1 MKVNSPIKFLDL
13 IAINKAFEPE
23 LTETI
28 VQISQSGQFVNGDL
42 SERFESLFASYIGTD
57 HCISLGNGTNALEL
71 ILKAF
76 LVLGVLKKQD
86 EVLVPA
92 NTFFATFLAISNQG
106 LVPVPVEPDPFTF
119 NICAASLEKK
129 ISKKTRVLLL
139 VHLYGRNA
147 YSENIRQL
155 VEKYQLKLIED
166 NAQAVGSSFNGI
178 KSGALGDAAAHS
190 FYPTKNLGAIG
201 DAGAATTNN
210 PELAGTIRALGN
222 YGGKEKYIFEHLGTH
237 SKMDEIQAGVLI
249 LKLKQLDKN
258 NAYRNQL
265 ANTYLDRID
274 QKNVI
279 LPKGSENSQQLSH
292 TWHLFTL
299 LVKKREKLIH
309 HLSKLGIET
318 AIHYPVPPHLQPVY
332 RKSNLGKFPITEKIH
347 RETLSIPL
355 NPALS
360 KKAITYIIESIN
372 SWNGI

>member
-28 VQISQSGQFVNGDL
+28 VRISQSGQFVNGDL
-42 SERFESLFASYIGTD
+42 SERFERLFASYIGTD

-76 LVLGVLKKQD
+76 LVLGILKKQD

-106 LVPVPVEPDPFTF
+106 LIPVPIEPDPFTF
-119 NICAASLEKK
+119 NISAASIEKK

-201 DAGAATTNN
+201 DAGAATAND
-210 PELAGTIRALGN
+210 PELANTIRALGN

-237 SKMDEIQAGVLI
+237 SKMDEIQAGVLM

-258 NAYRNQL
+258 NGYRSQL
-265 ANTYLDRID
+265 ANTYLNGIA

-279 LPKGSENSQQLSH
+279 LPKASENNQQLSH

-299 LVKKREKLIH
+299 LVEKREKLIH

-332 RKSNLGKFPITEKIH
+332 RKSNFGKFPITEKIH
-347 RETLSIPL
+347 KETLSIPL
-355 NPALS
+355 NPSLS
-360 KKAITYIIESIN
+360 KKDVMYIIESIN
-372 SWNGI
+372 NWNGI